1 MAGLNALIEIK
12 KIVGISAP
20 IIASVLGSPAA
31 GLAVTLLGS
40 LFGGTSDPETILNGL
55 TTTPNIEE
63 QLKAL
68 EYQHGEALSKIAN
81 SDKANAREREVNIIK
96 AGGRDWVLPALA
108 FFFCIIYGAVQI
120 YVIYH
125 PDAQDDLI
133 SARLQDIMVMII
145 SYFFGSSNK

>member
-96 AGGRDWVLPALA
+96 ALA